1 MSKQT
6 KKVTLES
13 LAATMEAGFERMDTG
28 FKRVD
33 DKMDAGFKKAEE
45 NRESLARM
53 IANGFEDVT
62 TKMATKEDIAKL
74 EKGQATLEQGQENI
88 QLRVESMAPYFEVKH
103 LERRVKRLEDRAGI
117 RNTIQH

>member
-13 LAATMEAGFERMDTG
+13 LAATMEAGFKQVNEKMGAG

-33 DKMDAGFKKAEE
+33 VKMDAGFKKAEE

-53 IANGFEDVT
+53 IASGFEHT
-62 TKMATKEDIAKL
+62 ATKDDITK
-74 EKGQATLEQGQENI
+74 LEQGQENI
-88 QLRVESMAPYFEVKH
+88 QLRVDSLAPQFEVKG

-117 RNTIQH
+117 RHTIHSQ